1 MVVPEVSERPWRR
14 LPSWPERLAEYLV
27 ASSKVPFAWGS
38 NDCVL
43 FAAGAVEAMTGRR
56 PFMPL
61 WTDVRSAL
69 RQLNSFGGLVGAVA
83 STGMP
88 EVRRPACASRGD
100 VLLIQG
106 VRRQYLAVCVGHV
119 WAMPGY
125 TGLRYGPMQAAV
137 RGWKVG

>member
-1 MVVPEVSERPWRR
+1 MKR
-14 LPSWPERLAEYLV
+14 LSNWPSRLAEYV
-27 ASSKVPFAWGS
+27 AAAVNRPFAWGS

-43 FAAGAVEAMTGRR
+43 FAAGAIEAQTGQL
-56 PFMPL
+56 PAMPP

-69 RQLNSFGGLVGAVA
+69 RQLNAYGGLAAAVA

-88 EVRRPACASRGD
+88 ELHRPACASRGD

-119 WAMPGY
+119 WTMPGIH
-125 TGLRYGPMQAAV
+125 GLRYGSMQAAV